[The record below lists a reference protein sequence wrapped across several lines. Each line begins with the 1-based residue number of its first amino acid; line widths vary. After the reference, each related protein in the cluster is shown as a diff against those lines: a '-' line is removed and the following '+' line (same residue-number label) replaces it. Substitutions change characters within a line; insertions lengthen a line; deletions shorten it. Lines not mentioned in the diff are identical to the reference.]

1 MNFFWN
7 ETERRPRAFWRIVL
21 FFILFIVFAIALSCV
36 GTTAFFA
43 SRIASGQMSDL
54 SPTAAQEMFQE
65 SPGLLAFGGISS
77 LIGATLALILMG
89 AFVDKRHFDDYGL
102 RFDGEWWLDL
112 SFGLFLGAFLMAA
125 IFLIERAAGWLTVTG
140 ARSYPNDAASFGRA
154 LLGSVILYLSV
165 GIYEEMM
172 ARGYLI
178 PNLAEGF
185 QKRIGARNA
194 LLVAWILSSIG
205 FGLAHVLNP
214 NTTVVSTLNLMLS
227 GIFLG
232 LGYVLTGDL
241 ALPIGLH
248 ITWNF
253 FQTNVFGFAVSGM
266 ASTTSFIVIEQQGPR
281 LWTGG
286 KFGPEAGLM
295 GIGAMIMGSALT
307 LLWVSWRRGK
317 IHLKH
322 DLARYEPRTLE
333 EPGESRE
340 EVESEG

>member
-1 MNFFWN
+1 W
-7 ETERRPRAFWRIVL
+7 
-21 FFILFIVFAIALSCV
+21 
-36 GTTAFFA
+36 
-43 SRIASGQMSDL
+43 
-54 SPTAAQEMFQE
+54 
-65 SPGLLAFGGISS
+65 
-77 LIGATLALILMG
+77 
-89 AFVDKRHFDDYGL
+89 
-102 RFDGEWWLDL
+102 
-112 SFGLFLGAFLMAA
+112 
-125 IFLIERAAGWLTVTG
+125 
-140 ARSYPNDAASFGRA
+140 
-154 LLGSVILYLSV
+154 
-165 GIYEEMM
+165 
-172 ARGYLI
+172 
-178 PNLAEGF
+178 
-185 QKRIGARNA
+185 
-194 LLVAWILSSIG
+194 

-266 ASTTSFIVIEQQGPR
+266 ASTTSFIVIEQQGPW

-286 KFGPEAGLM
+286 QFGPEAGLM
-295 GIGAMIMGSALT
+295 GIGAMIVGSALT

-333 EPGESRE
+333 EPEESLE
-340 EVESEG
+340 EAESEG